1 MKKEV
6 YEMSDLW
13 YVLISVLLNVSGQ
26 LCIKKG
32 ALVKG
37 PLGLQMNKLLW
48 TVYHA
53 FSNPF
58 IILGLFLYIISA
70 FFWIIAL
77 SRVDLSYAYPI
88 LSIGYILIMLLSYW
102 LFQENL
108 STLRVLGTLTVVI
121 GLCLIFKS

>member
-1 MKKEV
+1 MN
-6 YEMSDLW
+6 DLW

-37 PLGLQMNKLLW
+37 PLDLHLSRILW

-58 IILGLFLYIISA
+58 IILGLFLYGVSA

-77 SRVDLSYAYPI
+77 SRVDLSYAYPV
-88 LSIGYILIMLLSYW
+88 LSLGYIIIMLLSYW

>member
-1 MKKEV
+1 
-6 YEMSDLW
+6 MSDLW

-26 LCIKKG
+26 LCLKKG
-32 ALVKG
+32 ALAKG
-37 PLGLQMNKLLW
+37 PLDLHMNKLLLA
-48 TVYHA
+48 VYHA

-58 IILGLFLYIISA
+58 IILGLFLYGISA

-88 LSIGYILIMLLSYW
+88 LSLGYILIMLLSYW
-102 LFQENL
+102 FFQENL
-108 STLRVLGTLTVVI
+108 STLRVLGTLTVVV

>member
-1 MKKEV
+1 MK
-6 YEMSDLW
+6 DLW
-13 YVLISVLLNVSGQ
+13 YVLISVFLNVGGQ

-37 PLGLQMNKLLW
+37 PLELHTNKLPW
-48 TVYHA
+48 TVYHT

-58 IILGLFLYIISA
+58 IIVGLFLYVVSA

-77 SRVDLSYAYPI
+77 SRVDLSYAYPV
-88 LSIGYILIMLLSYW
+88 LSLGYILIMFLSYW

-108 STLRVLGTLTVVI
+108 STLRVLGTLTVVV
-121 GLCLIFKS
+121 GLGLIFKS